1 MNFTD
6 KECHTYERRRDA
18 PKSNRFHACHALM
31 RLRTSA
37 TSQIIGKQW
46 FSVEKALRA
55 GLSAN
60 RKLSR
65 NGLGGVG
72 AEFSSTPLCPRLPL
86 DTNRALYLQRG
97 RSFGTKELW
106 PDWPEQNAGL

>member
-1 MNFTD
+1 
-6 KECHTYERRRDA
+6 
-18 PKSNRFHACHALM
+18 M

-60 RKLSR
+60 KVICYFRFALGHLLDLHNHAVFLPAETLARKLSINASAVSDAPHCKKAGR
-65 NGLGGVG
+65 FGDVVRG
-72 AEFSSTPLCPRLPL
+72 AS
-86 DTNRALYLQRG
+86 DTAV
-97 RSFGTKELW
+97 
-106 PDWPEQNAGL
+106 